1 MARKSRKQQ
10 AAAAPAK
17 ELTGMKIWKAAL
29 YIRLSVED
37 KGDHGVS
44 LETQQRIME
53 NFAALHPEIQIVEI
67 YTDNGV
73 TGRTFERPAFQQM
86 LRDADNGIIDCILVK
101 DLSRL
106 GRNTIDAGYYIEKY
120 FPLHGIRFIS
130 VNDQFDSISPD
141 NDGNHVILPL
151 KNMINEAYAFDIS
164 RKVKAQQRQ
173 SMKSGEFVGARPPY
187 GYEKAADN
195 CHQLI
200 VDEEAAPVVRQIFS
214 WASEG
219 VPTNTIARR
228 LNESGILSPGY
239 YGVSKGR
246 IPNNRLAGNGKW
258 QTWTVTKIL
267 TSEVYTGDMVQG
279 KSKTVGHRQVCT
291 NPEEWITVRG
301 THEALVSRELFQ
313 KVQAI
318 LEEKASK
325 SAASSKVPYTE
336 NVLRGKIFCGHC
348 GKNLHRQ
355 RSHEKYIFHC
365 ISNDRIAKDYCSGSP
380 RLWETELFGSILT
393 IIQKEA
399 AVVMD
404 KKALMQKADSKLA
417 ERMSGIDRQLYEL
430 RQRISRNQGFLKSL
444 YQNFVTGVLT
454 GSEFRSMKLDYEEAI
469 QADMSIVRALEDEQK
484 NLQSQMEQ
492 LSDLADRLEHI
503 GRDTELTAS
512 LVNQLIERITVYDN
526 DHIEIVFCFRNA
538 FEQLEGVI
546 TDE

>member
-10 AAAAPAK
+10 TAAPVQ

-53 NFAALHPEIQIVEI
+53 NFAAMHPEIQVVEI

-73 TGRTFERPAFQQM
+73 TGRTFERPAFQKM

-130 VNDQFDSISPD
+130 VNDQFDSTSPD

-187 GYEKAADN
+187 GYEKATDN
-195 CHQLI
+195 CHQLV
-200 VDEEAAPVVRQIFS
+200 VDEEAAPVVQKIFS

-219 VPTNTIARR
+219 VPLNIIVRR

-267 TSEVYTGDMVQG
+267 TSEIYTGDMVQG
-279 KSKTVGHRQVCT
+279 KSKTVGHKQVPT
-291 NPEEWITVRG
+291 SPDEWITVKG
-301 THEALVSRELFQ
+301 THEALVSHELFNQ
-313 KVQAI
+313 VQAV
-318 LEEKASK
+318 LKEKADK
-325 SAASSKVPYTE
+325 SADCTKVPYTE
-336 NVLRGKIFCGHC
+336 NVLRGKIFIGSAT
-348 GKNLHRQ
+348 GENI
-355 RSHEKYIFHC
+355 YF
-365 ISNDRIAKDYCSGSP
+365 IAFP
-380 RLWETELFGSILT
+380 MTGSIKT
-393 IIQKEA
+393 IA
-399 AVVMD
+399 A
-404 KKALMQKADSKLA
+404 
-417 ERMSGIDRQLYEL
+417 GP
-430 RQRISRNQGFLKSL
+430 
-444 YQNFVTGVLT
+444 
-454 GSEFRSMKLDYEEAI
+454 
-469 QADMSIVRALEDEQK
+469 RAYG
-484 NLQSQMEQ
+484 
-492 LSDLADRLEHI
+492 RLNC
-503 GRDTELTAS
+503 LTAS
-512 LVNQLIERITVYDN
+512 
-526 DHIEIVFCFRNA
+526 
-538 FEQLEGVI
+538 
-546 TDE
+546 